1 MSGKSN
7 VCNESTIQHTLK
19 EQILGSEEDRVLSKD
34 KRDVL
39 VTVRMKG
46 CVVDLLNAL
55 VELEIL
61 ESRSDAI
68 ASIVE
73 STVSSKR
80 KIFEALKEQADDLKR
95 TKRAVRE
102 LASRGISEELE

>member
-1 MSGKSN
+1 MSGKSR
-7 VCNESTIQHTLK
+7 VSKESAIQHTLK
-19 EQILGSEEDRVLSKD
+19 EQILGNEDDRVLSEE

-61 ESRSDAI
+61 ESRSEAI
-68 ASIVE
+68 AS
-73 STVSSKR
+73 
-80 KIFEALKEQADDLKR
+80 
-95 TKRAVRE
+95 
-102 LASRGISEELE
+102 